1 MNETIVMSG
10 YGIVGEPLSKKST
23 VHRKSV
29 QGVRR
34 GHMSLGIH
42 GIIGKIFKTEC

>member
-29 QGVRR
+29 QGVR
-34 GHMSLGIH
+34 
-42 GIIGKIFKTEC
+42 TEATCPSEFMG